1 MSALMW
7 SVQDQKGNN
16 ALCGLLGAAAVPDPK
31 HRVGCECAA
40 CILVMHGLNTVG
52 TELLSCSCRLFLGA

>member
-16 ALCGLLGAAAVPDPK
+16 ALCGLLGAAAVPETPNTEWA
-31 HRVGCECAA
+31 VNVQ
-40 CILVMHGLNTVG
+40 LV
-52 TELLSCSCRLFLGA
+52 S